1 MNLTALSVAQTT
13 KDTATSAL
21 TMADKGIISAKVV
34 LTGIVVVFAM
44 LLLLILIISVYG
56 KIVSSFTNR
65 AENKRKAKE
74 AAKVEATPASPA
86 KVSSPV
92 VNTNGISDEVVAVI
106 SAAVASMYGSTD
118 KVKIKSIKKSSAS
131 RSAWANAGVLNN
143 TRPF

>member
-1 MNLTALSVAQTT
+1 MNLTALSVAQTASN
-13 KDTATSAL
+13 TASNAL
-21 TMADKGIISAKVV
+21 TMTEKGIISAKVV

-44 LLLLILIISVYG
+44 LLLLILIIAVYG
-56 KIVSSFTNR
+56 KIVSSLTNR

-74 AAKVEATPASPA
+74 SAKVEDTQVSPA
-86 KVSSPV
+86 KIPAPV
-92 VNTNGISDEVVAVI
+92 ANTNGISDEVVAVI

-118 KVKIKSIKKSSAS
+118 KVKIKSIKKSSAA